1 MPPSSPAA
9 HRTRDIR
16 VGSGDPRWTSERPGR
31 IGQSACLI
39 VLLLAYTLLAGCATR
54 APLPAPPV
62 ELARQAQP
70 DSVYAP
76 FEARIAAA
84 HGADASGFRLLERS
98 DAALRYRLMLIDT
111 ARHSLDLQYYVW
123 FGDTVG
129 QLMMSRVIAAADRG
143 VRVRILFDDLN
154 SLLHDMASIEIR
166 DAMLS
171 RIDSHP
177 NIEIRLF
184 NSWRERSLFGR
195 GVEAAADF
203 SRLNR
208 RMHNKQLIA
217 DNRTAVIGGRN
228 IGDEYFQ
235 ADEVVAFRD
244 LDVLA
249 TGPVV
254 RELSAAFDRYW
265 NAERVITTRALPDT
279 GSTRKDL
286 RDALAQEV
294 AALRESHTESLS
306 GFQRIDALGP
316 EPGPGWGPWTGGDAE
331 ILIDD
336 PGKTDKGVKRADLP
350 IHRLLRHGME
360 ARQELLIA
368 SPYFVPG
375 ENGVEWLRQVQA
387 RPGVSVRILTNSL
400 AATDVAVVHAGY
412 SRYRRPL
419 LAEGIQLYE
428 LKPRKE
434 RRAWGPHLLR
444 GSSRASLHG
453 KAVVFDRQIAY
464 VGSMNLDPRSVVLN
478 TESGLLLRGA
488 AIAGQV
494 ADFIEQAMRPERSY
508 RLALEA
514 VDDEAAPALVWHDQ
528 QSSGAQVHRHDP
540 RTGASL
546 RAYVKVLSLL
556 PIEDE
561 L

>member
-1 MPPSSPAA
+1 MPPVTHAA
-9 HRTRDIR
+9 PRTRDIR

-76 FEARIAAA
+76 FEARIVAA

-228 IGDEYFQ
+228 IGDEYFGMN
-235 ADEVVAFRD
+235 AAFGFHD
-244 LDVLA
+244 LDVLGV
-249 TGPVV
+249 GPVA
-254 RELSAAFDRYW
+254 RQASAVFDRYW
-265 NAERVITTRALPDT
+265 NSDWVSQVRKAGTRASTSMLSQATALEPAAAARLSELSWLQPGYRWETDLST
-279 GSTRKDL
+279 LYDSLAPGGS
-286 RDALAQEV
+286 V
-294 AALRESHTESLS
+294 
-306 GFQRIDALGP
+306 
-316 EPGPGWGPWTGGDAE
+316 
-331 ILIDD
+331 
-336 PGKTDKGVKRADLP
+336 
-350 IHRLLRHGME
+350 
-360 ARQELLIA
+360 
-368 SPYFVPG
+368 
-375 ENGVEWLRQVQA
+375 VQA
-387 RPGVSVRILTNSL
+387 DPPSRAPTSHNRMPEAFRALMRSAAREVLITNAYIIPDEVFIGDLHELAARGVQVRILTNSL
-400 AATDVAVVHAGY
+400 SSHDVPAVNAHYEKWRRRIIEAGADLHELRADAAVQAELVDLAPLRSAFVGLHTKAMVV
-412 SRYRRPL
+412 
-419 LAEGIQLYE
+419 
-428 LKPRKE
+428 
-434 RRAWGPHLLR
+434 
-444 GSSRASLHG
+444 
-453 KAVVFDRQIAY
+453 DRQKSF
-464 VGSMNLDPRSVVLN
+464 VGSMNLDPRSGTINSEMGVIVDSAPLSAELAKRMERDMEPHN
-478 TESGLLLRGA
+478 SWRLHLDESGALRWRSS
-488 AIAGQV
+488 AGELDAQPARSFWQRLQNIV
-494 ADFIEQAMRPERSY
+494 FKLFPADY
-508 RLALEA
+508 
-514 VDDEAAPALVWHDQ
+514 
-528 QSSGAQVHRHDP
+528 
-540 RTGASL
+540 
-546 RAYVKVLSLL
+546 Y
-556 PIEDE
+556 
-561 L
+561 